1 MNNRPEIELKRERDF
16 SDVFNA
22 SFAFLSQEIK
32 RLTRVVAMY
41 AGVPVIIAIIMS
53 AYYTQDTFSTMF
65 QVMSGTNVS
74 TIPDP
79 MLIFLT
85 IVISFLAT
93 IFLAGLI
100 PAYMGE
106 YEEKGKNGF
115 GAEDVWKRFA
125 RHFGA
130 IIGFSILGSIIVTVG
145 FFLLII
151 PGIYLSVPMAFL
163 LFVKVIEDK
172 NLGDTFSRCFQ
183 LVRNNW
189 WITFGII
196 ILAYIIISIVS
207 WLFSVPAL
215 IVGGIQGFLVGSGE
229 QEAFQTDSLA
239 FILTTVIS
247 GLGQYILY
255 PVLYIIIAFQYYSL
269 REQKD
274 RDTLMGKVSAINE
287 EE

>member
-1 MNNRPEIELKRERDF
+1 MNNRPEIELKCERDF

-32 RLTRVVAMY
+32 RLTRVIALY
-41 AGVPVIIAIIMS
+41 AGVPIIISVVMS
-53 AYYTQDTFSTMF
+53 TYYTQDTFSSLF
-65 QVMSGTNVS
+65 QIMGGGGGAA
-74 TIPDP
+74 IPNP
-79 MLIFLT
+79 MPLFLT
-85 IVISFLAT
+85 IVISFLVT

-115 GAEDVWKRFA
+115 GAEDVWKRFI
-125 RHFGA
+125 RHIGA

-215 IVGGIQGFLVGSGE
+215 IVGGIQGFLIGTGE
-229 QEAFQTDSLA
+229 QDAIQTDSLA
-239 FILTTVIS
+239 FILTSVIS

-287 EE
+287 GE

>member
-32 RLTRVVAMY
+32 RLTRVVGMY

-53 AYYTQDTFSTMF
+53 AYYTQDTFSTVF
-65 QVMSGTNVS
+65 QVMSGTNAS

-115 GAEDVWKRFA
+115 GPEDVWKRFA

-172 NLGDTFSRCFQ
+172 SLGDTFSRCFQ

-215 IVGGIQGFLVGSGE
+215 IVGGIQGFLVGTGE
-229 QEAFQTDSLA
+229 QDAIHTDSLA